1 MTGKKQQA
9 ASWEIFGVFVSKKR
23 DIKKESCI
31 NGEWFGTIKC
41 TYTCQSCQRNRSIHF
56 WPPFRILITL
66 NWAQST
72 SSEMSYDL
80 RSFLRRFAK
89 SRYTCRHR
97 KLIEIYS
104 RENQSVFLSQTGIPE
119 MLQPYFGDKA
129 IQYQFLYAKLFAKF
143 FTESQTLPLNK
154 RLNILEPPFLLI
166 PWSQFGWKDLQQSP
180 SPIANSNWFEVNRCL
195 SNDQIRVDLDPL
207 QLLER

>member
-41 TYTCQSCQRNRSIHF
+41 TYTCQSCQRNRSIHL

-119 MLQPYFGDKA
+119 M
-129 IQYQFLYAKLFAKF
+129 FAKF